1 MQAVRYIET
10 VGKDGLL
17 QLHLAKPMGSKV
29 EVIILDL
36 DEGIDANQLGA
47 SRLQESTGFA
57 KEVLARPAEDVWN
70 DV

>member
-1 MQAVRYIET
+1 MQAIRYIET

-17 QLHLAKPMGSKV
+17 QLRLAKPMGAKV

-36 DEGIDANQLGA
+36 DEGTDTDQLGA
-47 SRLQESTGFA
+47 SKLQESTGFA
-57 KEVLARPAEDVWN
+57 KEVLARPEEDVWN

>member
-17 QLHLAKPMGSKV
+17 QLHLAKPMGTKV
-29 EVIILDL
+29 EVIVLDL
-36 DEGIDANQLGA
+36 SDGIDAAQLGA